1 MLKEWIALRRYPIL
15 HKNGL
20 KLTILQFQFFWLAIR
35 KPTRSDYPKVQNIE
49 ESQGVV
55 WFNFNVW
62 LTFQLRFI
70 NAKYWATSPLIRA
83 VTLVNLGEVYESDQ
97 FRISNND
104 FVKINELA
112 AKYSRTFAGI
122 KKLEFKNW
130 LVRNYILAKSF
141 SDLGFDPVSK
151 SRNLVEIGPGLGA
164 VISLALESSC
174 KSYYSFDTLEMQS
187 VFSAITKEYP
197 LDYQRVSLIPTNDNR
212 VTRPFSIA
220 EDDYSVI
227 AFWSFTELKEVERD
241 FYSELFKS
249 ASYVL
254 IGTNEN
260 FEGINNFEYI
270 EQMARQLELTCSWKS
285 LDNVFSTQIPPY
297 QKRHRIYLL
306 QKKAR

>member
-49 ESQGVV
+49 ESQGAV

-97 FRISNND
+97 FRISKND

-122 KKLEFKNW
+122 KKLEFKN
-130 LVRNYILAKSF
+130 LH
-141 SDLGFDPVSK
+141 
-151 SRNLVEIGPGLGA
+151 
-164 VISLALESSC
+164 C
-174 KSYYSFDTLEMQS
+174 
-187 VFSAITKEYP
+187 
-197 LDYQRVSLIPTNDNR
+197 
-212 VTRPFSIA
+212 
-220 EDDYSVI
+220 
-227 AFWSFTELKEVERD
+227 
-241 FYSELFKS
+241 
-249 ASYVL
+249 
-254 IGTNEN
+254 
-260 FEGINNFEYI
+260 
-270 EQMARQLELTCSWKS
+270 
-285 LDNVFSTQIPPY
+285 
-297 QKRHRIYLL
+297 
-306 QKKAR
+306 